1 MVRYL
6 MQRGVD
12 KDVKDKLGR
21 TPLDEARIQ
30 GVEEIVMLLSKVS
43 TQQ

>member
-12 KDVKDKLGR
+12 KEVKDKLGR
-21 TPLDEARIQ
+21 TALDEARIQ